1 MTIEIREIELLAQQL
16 IHMAEQAGAVVTITL
31 HPRQPLAMGNYDM
44 VAEVR
49 PARVMAEPL
58 NREGIE

>member
-1 MTIEIREIELLAQQL
+1 MSIQIRDIELLAQQL
-16 IHMAEQAGAVVTITL
+16 VHMAELAGVVVTIST

-49 PARVMAEPL
+49 PARVMASPSK
-58 NREGIE
+58 GGAA